1 MRARAWLVIAALSS
15 LVLAS
20 TAWSLL
26 LHADVHTDWNGEPIR
41 LLRPELLAAL
51 GVWPVMLWSV
61 GVSLTDLPLRQRL
74 LSLATRTLLLAAVT
88 LALARPARTQDAT
101 RVSVIFLV
109 DVSDSVTDVD
119 LDAAQKRINAAIV
132 ERGDNDV
139 QVVTFA
145 ARPRSVPID
154 EKKGEETGERTG
166 LGKLSRHAA
175 NEGAATNIQAALQL
189 SYGLFPAGHVRRA
202 VVLSDGAETHGDLIS
217 EIARART
224 FGVPVS
230 LEPMTAGRPAEV
242 AITSLTL
249 PDPIDVGEPFVVRAQ
264 IYATAPGN
272 VRVKLYQGALLNG
285 LDGVRDVPLSVGHND
300 IEFESVVR
308 IAGAITY
315 RLEIQPGGADAFTA
329 NNTFSTTAV
338 VPGRPSVLIV
348 EGDPRR
354 ASYLAEALTAAE
366 YEVDVRGSAALPRE
380 LRDLSRYDFFILSDI
395 PAEQV
400 SLQQMDV
407 IERYVRDVGGGFLM
421 AGGDRSFGLGGYAGT
436 RLEELLPVR
445 MESERRRDEH
455 SLALELVIDCSGS
468 MSGQKIEL
476 AKEASKAA
484 AELLGPGDS
493 VGVICFTAEPEHVVR
508 MQSARNRARI
518 LGDIS
523 RLAARGGTAIFP
535 ALDAAFRDLSLIR
548 ARVKHVILLTD
559 GQTRETGVTEIVQAM
574 RAESITLSTV
584 GLGGDVNR
592 PLLQEAANLGGGRAY
607 FTNDP
612 HHIPRIFTRETTN
625 VAQNSAVEE
634 YVQALPQDP
643 ADFLRGIDIRRAPFL
658 RGYVATQAKPRPAQ
672 VILQSELGDPLLA
685 RWREGLGWSLAWTS
699 DVKNRWAVDWLR
711 WPGFSRFWGQLVR
724 EHMRNDGREQLPMQ
738 ASIDGDELRVVVDA
752 VDPNDEFVN
761 DLESTLQVH
770 APSGSSADGAGTE
783 GTPAATETITLRQ
796 TAPGRY
802 EARTRLMG
810 HGSYRLHATHRRNDQ
825 TVAESLGQI
834 AHPYPLEYAV
844 RPNALDKLTRSVAAL
859 DGHAQAHKRDLF
871 DPGDERIKTHQE
883 LWRPLVFLA
892 IVLFLFDLLLRRVRL
907 FDRHFGG
914 PKGTSGPVPAR
925 DGTR

>member
-1 MRARAWLVIAALSS
+1 MKARAWLAIAALAS
-15 LVLAS
+15 LLLSAV
-20 TAWSLL
+20 AWSLL
-26 LHADVHTDWNGEPIR
+26 LHADIHTIWNGEPIR
-41 LLRPELLAAL
+41 LLRPELLTAL
-51 GVWPVMLWSV
+51 AVWPVMLWTV
-61 GVSLTDLPLRQRL
+61 AVSLTDLPLRQRL
-74 LSLATRTLLLAAVT
+74 LSLATRTLLLAAVS

-109 DVSDSVTDVD
+109 DVSDSVTQVD
-119 LDAAQKRINAAIV
+119 LDAAQTRIDAAF
-132 ERGDNDV
+132 RARSDNDV

-145 ARPRSVPID
+145 ARPRSVSID
-154 EKKGEETGERTG
+154 EGAGV
-166 LGKLSRHAA
+166 GKLSRHPA
-175 NEGAATNIQAALQL
+175 NEGSATNIQAALQL
-189 SYGLFPAGHVRRA
+189 SYGLFPAGHVRRV
-202 VVLSDGAETHGDLIS
+202 VVLSDGAETHGDLVS
-217 EIARART
+217 EIARAKT
-224 FGVPVS
+224 FGVPVR

-249 PDPIDVGEPFVVRAQ
+249 PDVIDVGEPFMVRAQ

-285 LDGVRDVPLSVGHND
+285 LDGVRDVPLSAGHND

-315 RLEIQPGGADAFTA
+315 RLDIQPEGADGFTA

-354 ASYLAEALTAAE
+354 ASYLAEALAAAE
-366 YEVDVRGSAALPRE
+366 YEVDVRGSTALPRE
-380 LRDLSRYDFFILSDI
+380 LRDLSRYDFFILSDV

-559 GQTRETGVTEIVQAM
+559 GQTRESGVTEIVQAM

-592 PLLQEAANLGGGRAY
+592 QLLQEAANLGGGRAY

-634 YVQALPQDP
+634 YVQAIPQDS
-643 ADFLRGIDIRRAPFL
+643 ADFLRGIDMRRAPFL

-711 WPGFSRFWGQLVR
+711 WPAFSRFWGQLVR
-724 EHMRNDGREQLPMQ
+724 EHMRNDRREQLPMHT
-738 ASIDGDELRVVVDA
+738 SIDGDELHVVVDA
-752 VDPNDEFVN
+752 VDPNDQFMN

-770 APSGSSADGAGTE
+770 APTGSPADNS
-783 GTPAATETITLRQ
+783 GTPAPTATIALHQ

-802 EARTRLMG
+802 EGRTRLLG

-844 RPNALDKLTRSVAAL
+844 RPAALDKLARSVANLAA
-859 DGHAQAHKRDLF
+859 DAQGRERDLF
-871 DPGDERIKTHQE
+871 DPGEERVKTHQE
-883 LWRPLVFLA
+883 LWKPLVFLA
-892 IVLFLFDLLLRRVRL
+892 IVLFLLDLLLRRVRL

-914 PKGTSGPVPAR
+914 AAGTGRPVSAR
-925 DGTR
+925 NEET